1 MDRCMASFAF
11 FGTFSITSSPSW
23 LSGRWIKLNQKK
35 FNKSRVVIKYLI
47 FFPAKQEITNCQ
59 IHPSSLKIHYY
70 HYHYHVYHHYHHHH
84 HHHFT
89 LISPCPSRFITTITT
104 FIITITTTT
113 NIIITT
119 ATKIITITT
128 LPWSRPV
135 PHCNSSWDPWV
146 AVGTW
151 WCVARA
157 WWGRRRWGPAGSASS
172 GPRRRRCPRGPPAAG
187 WSRACSCSS
196 GRRWKTDRP
205 GEENRAAPCHSIVI
219 AKAILLL
226 TVVGMCVTF
235 MQIY

>member
-1 MDRCMASFAF
+1 MSDRNKYSR
-11 FGTFSITSSPSW
+11 GTKRNPGVTHIVTLEHGQVHGVVCLLRNVQHHLQSV
-23 LSGRWIKLNQKK
+23 LVVGKMNQIESKVQSK
-35 FNKSRVVIKYLI
+35 VVSVIKYVI

-128 LPWSRPV
+128 LP
-135 PHCNSSWDPWV
+135 
-146 AVGTW
+146 
-151 WCVARA
+151 
-157 WWGRRRWGPAGSASS
+157 
-172 GPRRRRCPRGPPAAG
+172 
-187 WSRACSCSS
+187 
-196 GRRWKTDRP
+196 
-205 GEENRAAPCHSIVI
+205 
-219 AKAILLL
+219 
-226 TVVGMCVTF
+226 
-235 MQIY
+235 